1 MDILI
6 LLAVFVALLALAYVT
21 YRNIQNLDT
30 RLRRLEDILKNAQV
44 VAEPI
49 GSNEQPHEELAHNER
64 FISGF
69 TNVQHSAPVPGWG
82 GERTE
87 NAPSVP
93 VHVQKESTEEDGEM
107 IDERDVYVEDEP
119 MDDGLD
125 GDDELETDED
135 ESDGSS
141 GSESEAE
148 NEEVHS
154 PIKEVGSVHDEDGLE
169 EELTVDDI
177 LRNMESDSH
186 REDASGQV
194 IGEKHDVVH
203 MKVNEIR
210 DLLKNSNVSFPLN
223 AKKADLVRLAQEN
236 GL

>member
-49 GSNEQPHEELAHNER
+49 SSSEHHQHEEPAHNER

-87 NAPSVP
+87 NTPSVP
-93 VHVQKESTEEDGEM
+93 VHVQKESTDEDGE
-107 IDERDVYVEDEP
+107 ITDERDVYVEEEP
-119 MDDGLD
+119 LDDGLE
-125 GDDELETDED
+125 GDDELTSEE
-135 ESDGSS
+135 
-141 GSESEAE
+141 ESEDSSDDE
-148 NEEVHS
+148 NEDVEEVHS
-154 PIKEVGSVHDEDGLE
+154 PIKEVGSVHNDDGLE

-186 REDASGQV
+186 REDVSGQV
-194 IGEKHDVVH
+194 NVEKHDVVH

-210 DLLKNSNVSFPLN
+210 DLLKSSNVSFPLN